1 MSSETIT
8 RNDLTAILNEV
19 LPPLPTVDMFFPVG
33 SYYETSDASFDP
45 NVSWGG
51 TWVLITNAVQGT
63 TGAYNRVSVRNTA
76 VQKTTSTLDLGEFTF
91 YSKTGR
97 VFIDGT
103 EIASSTTNLKSEQ
116 RGIVNFCTNITPI
129 EAHTI
134 SYKIITQNT
143 STTATVPAYQTNTL
157 MCMDVPSTTSN
168 VNRWH
173 RTA

>member
-63 TGAYNRVSVRNTA
+63 TGAYNRVSGRNTA
-76 VQKTTSTLDLGEFTF
+76 VQTTTSTLDLGEFTF

-97 VFIDGT
+97 VYICADACFYT
-103 EIASSTTNLKSEQ
+103 SA
-116 RGIVNFCTNITPI
+116 
-129 EAHTI
+129 
-134 SYKIITQNT
+134 NT
-143 STTATVPAYQTNTL
+143 SRLGVITFDKA
-157 MCMDVPSTTSN
+157 S
-168 VNRWH
+168 
-173 RTA
+173 